1 MAKPEEECQGGDASA
16 PRLRH
21 RQWVPVA
28 ALTVIVVV
36 LWWLP
41 RFWYTSWAAGSSFR
55 WFQTSTNIA
64 GWQYTAIPI
73 SKTAEA
79 FLVADRLENG
89 QLNGPDR
96 QEVSIYS
103 AKRYVEKENEIG
115 LFSHTPDRCW
125 TEAGWKLEPQAPD
138 YVELDVHGLRML
150 LERRVFAVAGR
161 RELVYFTAVVGGKA
175 LPYRLNQYHRVGQKQ
190 GGGALSDSAGTLQ
203 RLLQARLWGWA
214 WESFCKRA
222 PLGGPQQFVRLST
235 PIGAGGIERADERLR
250 QILPLWLQPGDYT
263 AEQAAWQQGG
273 GK

>member
-1 MAKPEEECQGGDASA
+1 M
-16 PRLRH
+16 
-21 RQWVPVA
+21 A
-28 ALTVIVVV
+28 ALTVIVLL

-41 RFWYTSWAAGSSFR
+41 RFWYTGWAAGSSFR
-55 WFQTSTNIA
+55 WFQTATNLP

-89 QLNGPDR
+89 QLTGPER

-138 YVELDVHGLRML
+138 FVELEVHGLRLL
-150 LERRVFAVAGR
+150 LERRVFGINGR
-161 RELVYFTAVVGGKA
+161 RELVYFTAVVGGKP
-175 LPYRLNQYHRVGQKQ
+175 LPYRLNQYHRVGQKM
-190 GGGALSDSAGTLQ
+190 GGGVGNDSVNTLQ

-235 PIGAGGIERADERLR
+235 PIGIDGIPGAEARLR
-250 QILPLWLQPGDYT
+250 RVLPLWLQPGDYT
-263 AEQAAWQQGG
+263 AELAAWRQGG
-273 GK
+273 AK